1 MLQNIRNN
9 SQGTI
14 AKIIIG
20 IMIVPFALFGID
32 SLFNS
37 APTSDVAIVN
47 GQPIS
52 EVELNREMNQQMQR
66 FVSQFGDSFDAS
78 QIDPQ
83 MLRQPALDQLI
94 DDKILLQ
101 RALDADLRIA
111 PLTIDQMIVNDATF
125 QREGKFSSE
134 LFLSLLRSAGFT
146 PLTYKKL
153 LDNQL
158 LINQYSNGIA
168 ASDFT
173 TDTELKV
180 SVSLL
185 KQKRSGEYVVIPAE
199 KLRDGISVTDSEI
212 ASYYADN
219 TSSYMTPEQ
228 VSVSYILLDVKDLYT
243 PIDES
248 ILREQY
254 QQQLADQL
262 PVTERH
268 VAHILIETN
277 DEVSIEQATARIA
290 AIKQQIQDGADF
302 SALAKQTSQ
311 DVGSAMMGGDL
322 GVTTGDTFPEP
333 FENAIAN
340 LSAGELSDPVVTD
353 SGVHLIK
360 VLSDKKASIA
370 SFEERRASIENSLQQ
385 DQAAASYVQL
395 LENLKDYTFNASDLV
410 SPAKDLGLT
419 VQQSELFSRAGGQGV
434 FANKKVVN
442 AAFSAD
448 VLTDGNNS
456 EVVELSDSSAIV
468 VHVDKHQVA
477 TPIALAQAAD
487 QIKATLV
494 KQKLATALSNYAEK
508 LSGQSSLAEFNAAA
522 QQSGLLVQSF
532 DGVTR
537 ETSRDLD
544 AGVAEAIF
552 SLAPSDQLQS
562 QQATMANGDVA
573 VVVVS
578 SIESGKLSD
587 ISDQEEANFSDYV
600 ARSSG
605 QNSLFAVK
613 NTLKAQAT
621 IER

>member
-1 MLQNIRNN
+1 MLQSIRNN

-37 APTSDVAIVN
+37 APTSDVATVN

-52 EVELNREMNQQMQR
+52 ESDLNREINQQMQR

-94 DDKILLQ
+94 DDKVLLQ
-101 RALDADLRIA
+101 RALDADLRIS

-125 QREGKFSSE
+125 QREGQFSSD

-173 TDTELKV
+173 TEAELKAF
-180 SVSLL
+180 VSLL
-185 KQKRSGEYVVIPAE
+185 KQKRSGEYVIIPAE
-199 KLRDGISVTDSEI
+199 KLRDGISVTDTEV
-212 ASYYADN
+212 ATYYADN
-219 TSSYMTPEQ
+219 KSLYMTPEQ
-228 VSVSYILLDVKDLYT
+228 VSVSYILLDVKDLYK

-248 ILREQY
+248 VLREQY
-254 QQQLADQL
+254 DQQLVSETPA
-262 PVTERH
+262 TERH

-277 DEVSIEQATARIA
+277 DEVTVEQASAKIA
-290 AIKQQIQDGADF
+290 AIKKQIQDGADF
-302 SALAKQTSQ
+302 STLAKQTSQ

-322 GVTTGDTFPEP
+322 GVTTGDTFPEA
-333 FENAIAN
+333 FESAIVN
-340 LSAGELSDPVVTD
+340 LSAGQLSDPVVTD

-360 VLSDKKASIA
+360 VLSAKKASIP
-370 SFEERRASIENSLQQ
+370 SFAERRDSIEKALQQ
-385 DQAAASYVQL
+385 DQASANYVQL

-410 SPAKDLGLT
+410 APAKDLGLT
-419 VQQSELFSRAGGQGV
+419 VQQSELFSRAGGEGV
-434 FANKKVVN
+434 FANNKVVN

-456 EVVELSDSSAIV
+456 EVLELSDSTAIV
-468 VHVDKHQVA
+468 VHVDKHQAA
-477 TPIALAQAAD
+477 TPIALAQVTD

-494 KQKLATALSNYAEK
+494 KQKLAAALSKYAEK
-508 LSGQSSLAEFNAAA
+508 LTALGSLAEFNAAA
-522 QQSGLLVQSF
+522 QQSGLRVQSF
-532 DGVTR
+532 EGVTR

-544 AGVAEAIF
+544 ASIVETIF
-552 SLAPSDQLQS
+552 SLAPSGQLQS
-562 QQATMANGDVA
+562 KQASMANGDVA

-578 SIESGKLSD
+578 AIDSGKLSD
-587 ISDQEEANFSDYV
+587 ISDQERADISDYV

-605 QNSLFAVK
+605 QNSLFTVK
-613 NTLKAQAT
+613 NSLKAQAT